1 MRRMIFLCLLFSLAW
16 IWSAAAQTNADISPP
31 DQAHSDLSALTQMHS
46 YFQQRP
52 AIEFKTSFRETSD
65 LPGMERSG
73 TAHFF
78 ILRPNSFRIE
88 LTSSKEDYIL
98 ISDGQTLTMYRPKA
112 RKYTRVPTK
121 DSIIGTMYLA
131 IGLLGTQAK
140 LIDFIW
146 TIDYGEQVSS
156 KAVGAEKIGSETCN
170 RFNVQRF
177 EQQWDVWL
185 RNEANPV
192 PCKIVSRKL
201 DANDRPVQTNEFVWV
216 DTPAITPELFTF
228 IPPSDAK
235 EVRPSEIE

>member
-1 MRRMIFLCLLFSLAW
+1 MRRMLLLCLLFSLTW
-16 IWSAAAQTNADISPP
+16 TGGAAAQTNISPS
-31 DQAHSDLSALTQMHS
+31 DQADGDLSALTQMHD
-46 YFQQRP
+46 YFQRHP

-78 ILRPNSFRIE
+78 ISRPDSVRVE
-88 LTSSKEDYIL
+88 LSSAKDDYIL
-98 ISDGQTLTMYRPKA
+98 VSDGQTLTMYRPKA
-112 RKYTRVPTK
+112 KRYTRIPAR

-156 KAVGAEKIGSETCN
+156 KAMGAEKIGGETCN
-170 RFNVQRF
+170 RFKVQRF

-185 RNEANPV
+185 RSGADPV

-201 DANDRPVQTNEFVWV
+201 DTNDRPVQTNEFVWV
-216 DTPAITPELFTF
+216 DAPTLTPDLFTF
-228 IPPSDAK
+228 VAPGDAK